1 VLRLSERIE
10 RELEGDV
17 MGEWWLWKVVKDE
30 PDEKRIK
37 VGPWVVILTNRDYK
51 LKDEDSGEEVWLS
64 DETGWW
70 TEDGEIYVYMS
81 EYRIMREM
89 LGVAVHEWLERLLVQ
104 RLGMSRRWAHRIA
117 NVVEKVVS
125 LGKAKLYWR

>member
-1 VLRLSERIE
+1 MKLSERIE
-10 RELEGDV
+10 KELKKDEVMEG
-17 MGEWWLWKVVKDE
+17 WFWKVIKDE

-37 VGPWVVILTNRDYK
+37 VGPWVVVLTSRDYRFV
-51 LKDEDSGEEVWLS
+51 DEDGEEVFLS

-70 TEDGEIYVYMS
+70 TEDGEIYVYIP
-81 EYRIMREM
+81 EYRTWRERF
-89 LGVAVHEWLERLLVQ
+89 GVAMHEWLERLLVR
-104 RLGMSRRWAHRIA
+104 RLGMSRTWAHRIA

>member
-1 VLRLSERIE
+1 V
-10 RELEGDV
+10 V
-17 MGEWWLWKVVKDE
+17 WKVIRDE

-37 VGPWVVILTNRDYK
+37 VGHWVVVLTNRDYRFV
-51 LKDEDSGEEVWLS
+51 DEDGEEVFLS

-70 TEDGEIYVYMS
+70 TEDGEIYVY
-81 EYRIMREM
+81 ITKHKTWRERV
-89 LGVAVHEWLERLLVQ
+89 GVAMHEWLERLLVR
-104 RLGMSRRWAHRIA
+104 RLGMSRTWAHRIA

>member
-1 VLRLSERIE
+1 MKLSEGIKK
-10 RELEGDV
+10 ELERDE
-17 MGEWWLWKVVKDE
+17 MMEWWFWKVVKNE

-37 VGPWVVILTNRDYK
+37 IGPSIVILTNKEYK
-51 LKDEDSGEEVWLS
+51 FVDEDGEEVFLS

-70 TEDGEIYVYMS
+70 TEDGEIYVYMP
-81 EYRIMREM
+81 EYKTWRERV
-89 LGVAVHEWLERLLVQ
+89 GVAVHEWLERLLTR
-104 RLGMSRRWAHRIA
+104 RLKMSRTWAHRIA

>member
-1 VLRLSERIE
+1 MRLSERIK
-10 RELEGDV
+10 RELERDEV
-17 MGEWWLWKVVKDE
+17 MEGWFWNVIKDE

-37 VGPWVVILTNRDYK
+37 VGPWVVVLTNKEYK
-51 LKDEDSGEEVWLS
+51 FVDEDGEEVFLS

-70 TEDGEIYVYMS
+70 TEDGEIYVYMQ
-81 EYRIMREM
+81 EYKTWRERV
-89 LGVAVHEWLERLLVQ
+89 GVAVHEWLERLLV
-104 RLGMSRRWAHRIA
+104 RKLGMSRTWAHRIA

>member
-17 MGEWWLWKVVKDE
+17 IEEWGLWKVVKDE
-30 PDEKRIK
+30 PNEKRIK
-37 VGPWVVILTNRDYK
+37 VGPWVVILTNRDYRF
-51 LKDEDSGEEVWLS
+51 KDEGSGEEVWLS

-70 TEDGEIYVYMS
+70 TEDGEIYVYLP
-81 EYRIMREM
+81 EYGTRRERV
-89 LGVAVHEWLERLLVQ
+89 GVAVHEWLERLLVK
-104 RLGMSRRWAHRIA
+104 RLGMLRGWAHRIA

>member
-1 VLRLSERIE
+1 MLRLSERIE

-17 MGEWWLWKVVKDE
+17 IGEWWLWKVVKDE

-37 VGPWVVILTNRDYK
+37 IGLWVVILTDRDYQFE
-51 LKDEDSGEEVWLS
+51 DEESGEKVWLS

-70 TEDGEIYVYMS
+70 TEDGEIYVYMP
-81 EYRIMREM
+81 EYRTVRER
-89 LGVAVHEWLERLLVQ
+89 LGVAVHEWLERLLVVK
-104 RLGMSRRWAHRIA
+104 LGMSRVWAHRIA

>member
-1 VLRLSERIE
+1 MRLSERIK
-10 RELEGDV
+10 RELEKDEV
-17 MGEWWLWKVVKDE
+17 MEGWFWKVIKNE

-37 VGPWVVILTNRDYK
+37 VGPWVVVLTSKDYRFV
-51 LKDEDSGEEVWLS
+51 DEDGEEVFLS

-70 TEDGEIYVYMS
+70 TEDGEIYVYMP
-81 EYRIMREM
+81 EYKTWRERV
-89 LGVAVHEWLERLLVQ
+89 GVAVHEWLERLLV
-104 RLGMSRRWAHRIA
+104 RKLGMSRTWAHRIA